1 MSASEAMRR
10 SLWKWFDAPPY
21 LTDLE
26 VADMCAGLTQPAAM
40 IRYLRSLGLRVD
52 KKPNTRK

>member
-1 MSASEAMRR
+1 MRR